1 MSVGREWHRDQAK
14 ILRTCGKLVLKL
26 ITRTLL
32 WRYCELVVGA
42 YVNMLPSNVK
52 QRMSEMSYLYEE
64 GVRNVCF

>member
-32 WRYCELVVGA
+32 WRYCELEVGA

-52 QRMSEMSYLYEE
+52 QRMSETSYWHEQGMKNSCL
-64 GVRNVCF
+64 